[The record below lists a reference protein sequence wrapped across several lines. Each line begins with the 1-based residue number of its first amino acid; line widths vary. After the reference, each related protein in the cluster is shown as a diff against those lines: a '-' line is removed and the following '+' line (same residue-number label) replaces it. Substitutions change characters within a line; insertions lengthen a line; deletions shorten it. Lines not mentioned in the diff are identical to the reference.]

1 MKIAK
6 LAAVAVLS
14 AASVGFSTPVF
25 SAPVSV
31 DVSFGPPAPRY
42 EIVPVPRAGY
52 VWAPGYWDYR
62 HNRYHW
68 VAGNWVRE
76 RPGYYYSS
84 PTWVQHGDRWQLN
97 RGGWERGWRDR
108 DHDGVPNRSDRDR
121 DGDGYTN
128 PQDSRPDNPYRH

>member
-14 AASVGFSTPVF
+14 AASVGFSAPVF

-31 DVSFGPPAPRY
+31 DIRFGPPAPRY
-42 EIVPVPRAGY
+42 EVVPSPRVGY

-62 HNRYHW
+62 SNRYHW

-76 RPGYYYSS
+76 RPGYYYTQ
-84 PTWVQHGDRWQLN
+84 PAWVRHDDRWELN
-97 RGGWERGWRDR
+97 RGAWVHGSRDR
-108 DHDGVPNRSDRDR
+108 DHDGVPNRHDRDR
-121 DGDGYTN
+121 DGDGYSN
-128 PQDSRPDNPYRH
+128 RHDDRPDNPRRH